1 MSKLPPQTL
10 PIALITQDSIRKG
23 EGIFLLFAHIAF
35 ITSISCVRSI
45 TDISIGCQ
53 WMRQRLRLPL
63 YPQQYPAREVSNG
76 LFSPLCSAR
85 KNLSFITQSS
95 KHPSVAHPLC
105 STCRCCN
112 LEHSASP
119 HNYCPSRF
127 NPPKMLIIAFPA
139 SVSTF
144 PAGSSPITIP
154 ESFENA
160 LAIATRWCCPL
171 LNSVSVYG
179 IFGRHTRPL
188 RAVPPLSPTALLA
201 PYPRRT
207 GGVHIFF

>member
-1 MSKLPPQTL
+1 M
-10 PIALITQDSIRKG
+10 R
-23 EGIFLLFAHIAF
+23 
-35 ITSISCVRSI
+35 TSHH
-45 TDISIGCQ
+45 SIGCQ

-63 YPQQYPAREVSNG
+63 YPTQHGKYRTC
-76 LFSPLCSAR
+76 FSRPYAPPGRIYLSLHNHSA
-85 KNLSFITQSS
+85 
-95 KHPSVAHPLC
+95 AHPLC

-127 NPPKMLIIAFPA
+127 NPSKMLIIAFPA

-160 LAIATRWCCPL
+160 LGIATRWCCPL
-171 LNSVSVYG
+171 LNSAGLWY
-179 IFGRHTRPL
+179 L
-188 RAVPPLSPTALLA
+188 RLPSPTFTSSSAAFSNLTSRSTPAKKRGSAHFLLT
-201 PYPRRT
+201 YGRD
-207 GGVHIFF
+207 